1 MRVFIFPGLI
11 QNVNIDFPPIIEVS
25 RQTVLYIHL
34 YGIHNASYNG
44 VTNISIVSDSQ
55 SIMLYYD
62 SSNIIITYLS
72 YSVIS
77 VYEIKVIASNHVSN
91 VSVNFIT
98 EVVRKSIHQPLVTVL
113 PYFVLGTNTTLLL
126 EFSIV
131 TLSQANVSYENTLW
145 RKQFSDVIDTT
156 LTNVCILVAICDQIY
171 KKDLPHT
178 SNFLTLKIRNFPST

>member
-1 MRVFIFPGLI
+1 
-11 QNVNIDFPPIIEVS
+11 
-25 RQTVLYIHL
+25 
-34 YGIHNASYNG
+34 
-44 VTNISIVSDSQ
+44 
-55 SIMLYYD
+55 
-62 SSNIIITYLS
+62 
-72 YSVIS
+72 VIS

-178 SNFLTLKIRNFPST
+178 MSFYILTIHIFLSE

>member
-77 VYEIKVIASNHVSN
+77 VYEIKVTASNHVSN

-98 EVVRKSIHQPLVTVL
+98 KVVRKSIHQPLVTVL
-113 PYFVLGTNTTLLL
+113 PYLF
-126 EFSIV
+126 
-131 TLSQANVSYENTLW
+131 
-145 RKQFSDVIDTT
+145 
-156 LTNVCILVAICDQIY
+156 
-171 KKDLPHT
+171 
-178 SNFLTLKIRNFPST
+178 